1 MTVALLMHYRN
12 RHVYL
17 YHKECLTKATTKQNI
32 AMPANNN
39 VTTLTQ
45 SNSETTTSIS
55 LSFLSFS
62 LFFRHSSVA
71 YDHFQVVLGTTGSWT
86 VMVLVVTTVL
96 VNVVAR
102 ISSVTVTVMVA
113 FAMVAVMVT
122 VDHFRTHD

>member
-1 MTVALLMHYRN
+1 MTIALLMHYRS

-17 YHKECLTKATTKQNI
+17 YHKGSLTKATTKRNI

-45 SNSETTTSIS
+45 SNSETTTSTS
-55 LSFLSFS
+55 LSFS

-102 ISSVTVTVMVA
+102 ISSVTVTVA

-122 VDHFRTHD
+122 VDHCRTHD